1 MGKEVDAEKWLASLF
16 SKLIRRGLDSDEHL
30 HCKDSPI
37 GDSDAPNLIA
47 SQKQPLLIFIQDYP
61 GLEDYGIFLTQN
73 GKKIQLD
80 KDLLEKVEP

>member
-1 MGKEVDAEKWLASLF
+1 MNN
-16 SKLIRRGLDSDEHL
+16 SKLRYQVSL
-30 HCKDSPI
+30 
-37 GDSDAPNLIA
+37 N
-47 SQKQPLLIFIQDYP
+47 P

>member
-1 MGKEVDAEKWLASLF
+1 MNPGDLYQYRGTLKT
-16 SKLIRRGLDSDEHL
+16 RR
-30 HCKDSPI
+30 I
-37 GDSDAPNLIA
+37 

-61 GLEDYGIFLTQN
+61 GFEDYGIFLTQN

>member
-1 MGKEVDAEKWLASLF
+1 MNPGDLYQYRGTLKA
-16 SKLIRRGLDSDEHL
+16 RR
-30 HCKDSPI
+30 I
-37 GDSDAPNLIA
+37 

-61 GLEDYGIFLTQN
+61 GFEDYGIFLTQN